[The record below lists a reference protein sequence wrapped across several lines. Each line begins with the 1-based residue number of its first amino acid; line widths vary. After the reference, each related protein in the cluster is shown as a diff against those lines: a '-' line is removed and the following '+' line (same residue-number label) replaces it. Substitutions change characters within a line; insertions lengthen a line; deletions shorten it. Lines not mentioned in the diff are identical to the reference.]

1 MLIGYNR
8 VAIDDASWFATAGSI
23 VTDIALSDG
32 KPSTR
37 TRVSNSSYLS
47 GFSANFD
54 AASSVRIIA
63 IIGLTASVNGG
74 AQSSS
79 FPSGSEVE
87 IVCGTYTESFDP
99 LDHIGP
105 DGRCSIYAVLPA
117 TISASAITVGFQV
130 GTVSQPHYVDCG
142 EIAIFDAIEVRAR
155 PGVSWSLVDP
165 SEVTRTIGQQLHT
178 AARRPYRRLTTEICP
193 TSEATSVGTV
203 GTDLESVRYA
213 LSRDKVGIVCLDDSS
228 QATVTRST
236 VFGRVTVG
244 DIQHVQQSAASNR
257 LYTASLVAEEIP
269 AGDAA

>member
-1 MLIGYNR
+1 MLIGFNR

-23 VTDIALSDG
+23 GTDIALSDG

-54 AASSVRIIA
+54 DTSNVRIIA
-63 IIGLTASVNGG
+63 IIGLTVSVNGG

-79 FPSGSEVE
+79 FPAGSEVE
-87 IVCGTYTESFDP
+87 IVCGTYAEVFDP
-99 LDHIGP
+99 LNHIGP

-130 GTVSQPHYVDCG
+130 GAVSQPHYVDCG
-142 EIAIFDAIEVRAR
+142 EIAIFDAIDVRAR

-165 SEVTRTIGQQLHT
+165 SETMRTIGQQLHT

-193 TSEATSVGTV
+193 TSEATSVGAV
-203 GTDLESVRYA
+203 GADLESVRYA
-213 LSRDKVGIVCLDDSS
+213 LSRDKVGVVCLDDSS

-244 DIQHVQQSAASNR
+244 DINHVQQSAASNR